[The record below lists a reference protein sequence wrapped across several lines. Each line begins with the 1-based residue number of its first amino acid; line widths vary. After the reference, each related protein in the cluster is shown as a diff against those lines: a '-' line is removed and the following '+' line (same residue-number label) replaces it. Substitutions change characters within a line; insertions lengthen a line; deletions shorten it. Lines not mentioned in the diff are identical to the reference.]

1 MIESKAMH
9 AFRSRKVRLVYGDT
23 RHQTQLTIGEKN
35 AILQPLLESCVRFI
49 VKNSIPGISAR
60 TDR

>member
-1 MIESKAMH
+1 MIESKATH
-9 AFRSRKVRLVYGDT
+9 AFRSRKVQPAYGDT
-23 RHQTQLTIGEKN
+23 RHQARLTIGEKH
-35 AILQPLLESCVRFI
+35 AILQPLLESCDRFI